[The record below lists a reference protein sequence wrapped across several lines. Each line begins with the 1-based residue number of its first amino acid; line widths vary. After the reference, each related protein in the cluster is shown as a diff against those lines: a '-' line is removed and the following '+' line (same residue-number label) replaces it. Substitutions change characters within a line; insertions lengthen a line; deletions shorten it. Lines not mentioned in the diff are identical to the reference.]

1 MSYILSERVLG
12 SDGVFGLPMNEQLLH
27 TESVRYWGF
36 WGMWL
41 SFQHRMISILVAG
54 ILVSALSL
62 TTACVS
68 SDDGF
73 AEQSTSKK
81 SFGEIVYG
89 VVEYNLAQTQS
100 CQAPLI
106 DELRGHRTDVI
117 TSLNSSVPPALLE
130 QIQKLMQDAIFPAID
145 SGELEATTDNMADL
159 LGLLT
164 DPVTDPHRN
173 TLRALLNLAQTRT
186 ILTQTQV
193 LDLVDA
199 AIYDRDLKNV
209 THALAQLAQHHD
221 GVDYTINSATD
232 LLSRQLVSFTEEN
245 LCEGLNLGDI
255 EETLLKSDVLSTDAQ
270 MGNPAWAVLADTHG
284 NPRVR
289 INPNT
294 GSLFLPFIDI
304 DADGAADVNQDG
316 VPVTSSGSPIDIP
329 AMGSGVDRDEV
340 GRAINDAGQLLYE
353 YYDAKRSGLAMMLVL
368 VKEALEDN
376 MHQDLATVVNTTIPT
391 IEICDDG
398 TSTCRK
404 YPSDDNPFADIAW
417 MLVELSRFDDAAVFL
432 RTWSTLIKDNPEL
445 AETIMVALGQVL
457 ESVESSSVDLTDPK
471 IPALLG
477 KALPLLDEVFEAD
490 NSSGKSTAQLL
501 LELIHDLG
509 GTARTFPE
517 QLLDTI
523 DYIELSKSPSCTDA
537 KPNYDLST
545 PVDYSQPRYFQSGG
559 GWVDNRSSIEES
571 IELLSA
577 VDCGSIPFTGGQT
590 VAEFVIELLAS
601 RDEES
606 VCGIIDLL
614 LGTIDTFGFL
624 GEFATVFSLDMIGC
638 DGDDVFPRLE
648 ALDSLASSGALNGYL
663 PIAQVFV
670 ERNQLSTLLDI
681 FHLAAD
687 DLRLDDDSDANT
699 ESAIR
704 EALPIIGQTIRAG
717 AVDPMLD
724 LADLLVTTEAVDE
737 NGTVGDVIM
746 NSIERMVDDDGSVQS
761 RQGLVSGSSLAEQIL
776 QPFQTIVERLGA
788 ADNTEPMKR
797 LLEHV
802 TGYLTETEVDD
813 GQTVDTADDRVVL
826 SNPRFIPLTTIVL
839 DFVAQLLELPDGQQT
854 CYFNILQN
862 DIDGFLTGRNF
873 ATMVRLIQA
882 IENAPGASTLESF
895 LIRALDP
902 QATDADREI
911 FGPAVVIMGGLLQA
925 QIDVNDMESIM
936 TYLSLALDPNRT
948 DSRMI
953 VSTFDNMLTR
963 DSEDVLLSAIR
974 NLLNRDI
981 LETGKAPL
989 QELGS
994 TFIDVASV
1002 DTSNSCEPRDEL
1014 SLDEAAELVDTV
1026 VTFMEDDQEGLG
1038 AIYEL
1043 LGMRRR

>member
-1 MSYILSERVLG
+1 MSLSIKHRSV
-12 SDGVFGLPMNEQLLH
+12 GVFLCALL
-27 TESVRYWGF
+27 
-36 WGMWL
+36 L
-41 SFQHRMISILVAG
+41 SSLG
-54 ILVSALSL
+54 L

-73 AEQSTSKK
+73 AEQSNSQRT
-81 SFGEIVYG
+81 FGEIVYG
-89 VVEYNLAQTQS
+89 VVEYNLSQTQS

-106 DELRGHRTDVI
+106 GELRGHRTDVI
-117 TSLNSSVPPALLE
+117 ASLDSSIPPELLAK
-130 QIQKLMQDAIFPAID
+130 IQGLMQDAIFPAID
-145 SGELEATTDNMADL
+145 SGELEATTDNIADL

-164 DPVTDPHRN
+164 DPVADPHRN
-173 TLRALLNLAQTRT
+173 TLRALLNISQTRT
-186 ILTQTQV
+186 ILTQTQI

-199 AIYDRDLKNV
+199 AIYDRELKEV

-245 LCEGLNLGDI
+245 LCEGLNLGDL
-255 EETLLKSDVLSTDAQ
+255 EETLLKGDVISGDAQ
-270 MGNPAWAVLADTHG
+270 MGAPAWAVLADIHG

-304 DADGAADVNQDG
+304 NADGAADVNQEG
-316 VPVTSSGSPIDIP
+316 APVTSGGSPIDIP
-329 AMGSGVDRDEV
+329 EMGSGADHDET
-340 GRAINDAGQLLYE
+340 GRAVNSSGQLIYD

-368 VKEALEDN
+368 VKEALEDK

-398 TSTCRK
+398 TPTCRK

-445 AETIMVALGQVL
+445 AETIMVTLGQIL
-457 ESVESSSVDLTDPK
+457 ESVENSSIDVTDPK
-471 IPALLG
+471 IPALLS

-523 DYIELSKSPSCTDA
+523 DYVELTKSPSCTDA
-537 KPNYDLST
+537 KPNYELST
-545 PVDYSQPRYFQSGG
+545 PVDYSQPRYYQAGG
-559 GWVDNRSSIEES
+559 SWVDNRSSIEES

-624 GEFATVFSLDMIGC
+624 GEFATTFSLDMIGC

-670 ERNQLSTLLDI
+670 ERNQLGTLLDI

-687 DLRLDDDSDANT
+687 DLRLDDDSDTNT
-699 ESAIR
+699 ESTIR

-724 LADLLVTTEAVDE
+724 LADLLVTTQAVDE

-746 NSIERMVDDDGSVQS
+746 NSVERMVDDDASVQS
-761 RQGLVSGSSLAEQIL
+761 RRGLVPNSSLAEQIL
-776 QPFQTIVERLGA
+776 LPFQTIIERLVA
-788 ADNTEPMKR
+788 ANNTEPMKR
-797 LLEHV
+797 LLKHV
-802 TGYLTETEVDD
+802 TGYLTQTQVDD
-813 GQTVDTADDRVVL
+813 GHTVNTADDRVVL
-826 SNPRFIPLTTIVL
+826 SNPRLIPLTTILL
-839 DFVAQLLELPDGQQT
+839 DFIAQLLELPDGQQT

-882 IENAPGASTLESF
+882 VENAPGASTLESF
-895 LIRALDP
+895 IIRALDP
-902 QATDADREI
+902 AAMDADREI

-925 QIDVNDMESIM
+925 QIDVDDMESIM
-936 TYLSLALDPNRT
+936 TYLSLALDPGRT

-953 VSTFDNMLTR
+953 VNTFDNMLTR
-963 DSEDVLLSAIR
+963 DHEDVLLSAIR
-974 NLLNRDI
+974 NMLNRDI
-981 LETGKAPL
+981 LESSKAPI
-989 QELGS
+989 QELAS

-1002 DTSNSCEPRDEL
+1002 DTSNMCETRDEL

-1026 VTFMEDDQEGLG
+1026 VTFMQDDQEGLG